1 MHRSI
6 PPVLGQVFEQGL
18 SGLADCPGGPIGYG
32 RAMKRLIMA
41 SLAFIGLVATGAPAT
56 SQEPLSAERI
66 VDTVKVLTD
75 DWFQGRAPGTLGE
88 ERTVGYLIG
97 RFQALGLEPGGPGGK
112 WVQPVPLLHTRLGTP
127 QQLELATPTG
137 TMPLKLGTDA
147 YLSTLQ
153 NADVAKVSSAPLVF
167 VGYGVTAPERK
178 WDDFKGL
185 DLKGKV
191 AVFLINDPD
200 FEALKGEAVAGRF
213 GGKAMTYYG
222 RWTYKFE
229 EAARRGAV
237 AALIVHDAEGV
248 GYGWNVVV
256 SPGGENYGLVRK
268 DGSQTSLALQGW
280 LSHEMGDRLFTAAGL
295 DLGKLRI
302 AARSAKFRPVPL
314 TGVTLSAAIPSNHEV
329 VISHNVL
336 ARLPGT
342 TRADEV
348 VMIGGHWDAYGQ
360 SKPDAQGRIYRA
372 GANDDALGIAAMLE
386 IARRMKA
393 GPAPQRSVVFAAWTA
408 EERGLLG
415 SEGYAQDPVYPFDK
429 TVANL
434 TIDVLQTAG
443 AAKDVVLIG
452 KGQSTMEDELAAF
465 AARQGRT
472 VTQESLPE
480 RGLFFRADHFPMAKR
495 GVPVLLMMGLAGASD
510 LVEGGRPAGQK
521 WIDDYTGR
529 CYHQACD
536 AWDASWNM
544 AGAMQDIE
552 LVHAL
557 GWDLA
562 NSARWPQ
569 WKPGSEFAAARGNV
583 GK

>member
-1 MHRSI
+1 MSI
-6 PPVLGQVFEQGL
+6 RTILIAAAAAL
-18 SGLADCPGGPIGYG
+18 TLA
-32 RAMKRLIMA
+32 
-41 SLAFIGLVATGAPAT
+41 SPALT
-56 SQEPLSAERI
+56 QEPLSAER
-66 VDTVKVLTD
+66 VTETVRTLTD
-75 DWFQGRAPGTLGE
+75 DWYQGRAPGTLGE
-88 ERTVGYLIG
+88 QRTVGYLIG

-112 WVQPVPLLHTRLGTP
+112 WVQEVPLLRTRLGVP
-127 QQLELATPTG
+127 QQLELATPKG
-137 TMPLKLGTDA
+137 AISLKLGTDA

-153 NADVAKVSSAPLVF
+153 GGDMATVAAAPLVF
-167 VGYGVTAPERK
+167 VGYGVQAPERK
-178 WDDFKGL
+178 WDDYKGQ

-200 FEALKGEAVAGRF
+200 FEAGPKEPVAGKF

-248 GYGWNVVV
+248 GYGWNVIV

-280 LSHEMGDRLFTAAGL
+280 LSHAMGDQLFAAAGQ
-295 DLGKLRI
+295 DLSKLRV
-302 AARSAKFRPVPL
+302 AARSAKFKPVPL
-314 TGVTLSAAIPSNHEV
+314 AGVTLSAAIPSSHEV
-329 VISHNVL
+329 VTSHNVL

-342 TRADEV
+342 SRADEV
-348 VMIGGHWDAYGQ
+348 VMLGAHWDAYGAG
-360 SKPDAQGRIYRA
+360 KPDAQGRIYRA
-372 GANDDALGIAAMLE
+372 GANDDALGVAALLE
-386 IARRMKA
+386 IARRMKTSA
-393 GPAPQRSVVFAAWTA
+393 PPQRSIVFAAWTA

-415 SEGYAQDPVYPFDK
+415 SEAYAQDPVYPMDK

-443 AAKDVVLIG
+443 KARDVVLIG
-452 KGQSTMEDELAAF
+452 KGQSTMEDELASF
-465 AARQGRT
+465 AAKQGRT
-472 VTQESLPE
+472 VTPENLPE
-480 RGLFFRADHFPMAKR
+480 RGLFFRADHFPFAKR
-495 GVPVLLMMGLAGASD
+495 GVPVLLMMSLAGASD
-510 LVEGGRPAGQK
+510 LEQGGRAGGQA
-521 WIDDYTGR
+521 WIDDYTSR

-536 AWDASWNM
+536 AWDASWNL

-562 NSARWPQ
+562 NSDRWPQ
-569 WKPGSEFAAARGNV
+569 WKPGSEFAAARGKV
-583 GK
+583 GEPR

>member
-1 MHRSI
+1 MTIRT
-6 PPVLGQVFEQGL
+6 LALALAAVF
-18 SGLADCPGGPIGYG
+18 S
-32 RAMKRLIMA
+32 MA
-41 SLAFIGLVATGAPAT
+41 ASASTLTA
-56 SQEPLSAERI
+56 LSAQRI
-66 VDTVKVLTD
+66 TQTVREMTD
-75 DWFQGRAPGTLGE
+75 DFYQGRAPGTLGE

-112 WVQPVPLLHTRLGTP
+112 WVQEVPLLHTRLGAP
-127 QQLELATPTG
+127 QQLELQAPTG
-137 TMPLKLGTDA
+137 VMPLALGSDA

-153 NADVAKVSSAPLVF
+153 GADVAAVAGAPLVF
-167 VGYGVTAPERK
+167 VGYGVNAPERK
-178 WDDFKGL
+178 WDDFKGA

-200 FEALKGEAVAGRF
+200 FSAGAKEPVAGRF

-248 GYGWNVVV
+248 GYGWNVVT
-256 SPGGENYGLVRK
+256 SPGGENYGLVSR
-268 DGSQTSLALQGW
+268 QTSLALQGW
-280 LSHEMGDRLFTAAGL
+280 LSHEMGDKVLAAAGQ
-295 DLGKLRI
+295 DLAKLRI
-302 AARSAKFRPVPL
+302 AARSAKFKPVPL
-314 TGVTLSAAIPSNHEV
+314 AGVTLNAAIPSAHEV
-329 VISHNVL
+329 ITSRNVL

-348 VMIGGHWDAYGQ
+348 VMLGAHWDAYGAG
-360 SKPDAQGRIYRA
+360 KPDAQGRIYRA
-372 GANDDALGIAAMLE
+372 GANDDALGVAALLE
-386 IARRMKA
+386 IARGFVA
-393 GPAPQRSVVFAAWTA
+393 GPAPQRSIVFAAWTA

-415 SEGYAQDPVYPFDK
+415 SEHYAENPVYPMAK

-443 AAKDVVLIG
+443 RAKDVVLIG
-452 KGQSTMEDELAAF
+452 KGQSTMEDELAA
-465 AARQGRT
+465 AAKAQGRT
-472 VTQESLPE
+472 VTPESLPE
-480 RGLFFRADHFPMAKR
+480 RGLFYRADHFPFAKR
-495 GVPVLLMMGLAGASD
+495 GVPVLLMMSLAGASD
-510 LVEGGRPAGQK
+510 LEQGGRAGGQA

-536 AWDASWNM
+536 AWDAGWNLD
-544 AGAMQDIE
+544 GALQDIA
-552 LVHAL
+552 LVQGI

-562 NSARWPQ
+562 NSARWPL

-583 GK
+583 GR